1 MATVKMGVAA
11 LPATG
16 LVAKSQGIHDGM
28 DGNANFPNAV
38 PTPVAFQALIDAMA
52 AANAEV
58 EAVGGKPA
66 HQAKRVAEKALR
78 AAIKSWAGYV
88 QSASGGDE
96 GKILSSNFEVVKRG
110 APIGELDPPANLGYR
125 FTSMTGRVSLKWD
138 REDGA
143 DIHHVYM
150 STSNDPFKWELIGAT
165 TKSRFNADSLEPGT
179 IYWFAVTAIGA
190 AGETSKSD
198 VLLARAA

>member
-1 MATVKMGVAA
+1 MGVST

-16 LVAKSQGIHDGM
+16 LVAKAQGLHDGM
-28 DGNANFPNAV
+28 DGNANFPNAM
-38 PTPVAFQALIDAMA
+38 PTPAAFQTLIDNLA

-58 EAVGGKPA
+58 DAVGGKPA

-78 AAIKSWAGYV
+78 AAIKAWAGYV

-110 APIGELDPPANLGYR
+110 APIGELAPPANLSNR
-125 FTSMTGRVSLKWD
+125 FTNMRGRVSLRWV

-143 DIHHVYM
+143 DMHHVYM

-165 TKSRFNADSLEPGT
+165 TKSRFEADSLEPGT
-179 IYWFAVTAIGA
+179 MYWFSVTAIGA
-190 AGETSKSD
+190 AGESSKSD